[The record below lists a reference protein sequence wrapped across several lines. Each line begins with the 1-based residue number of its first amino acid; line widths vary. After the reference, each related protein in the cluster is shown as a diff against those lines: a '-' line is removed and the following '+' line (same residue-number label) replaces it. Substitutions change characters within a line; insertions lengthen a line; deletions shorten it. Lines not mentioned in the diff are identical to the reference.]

1 MSRWL
6 ITGGAGFI
14 GSHLADALLAR
25 GDTVRVLDN
34 LDSGKLS
41 NLAAGVEFVQ
51 GDVTQRADV
60 RAAFEAVDGCFHL
73 AAIASVQRSTQ
84 DWARAHRTNLG
95 GAIEV
100 FEAARDAAG
109 GPKPV
114 VYASSCA
121 VFGDQDAVPL
131 REDSPARPISA
142 YGADKLGCELH
153 ARMGGH
159 NFGLPT
165 VGLRFFNV
173 YGPRQ
178 DPASPYSGVIAKF
191 LNGVAAGQPL
201 QVFGDGLQKRDF
213 VYVADA
219 VTHLA
224 ASMDWLASGRSASA
238 SVFNVC
244 TGVATTLVELVS
256 AIERASGA
264 PAVVHRRPA
273 RTGDIRISVGD
284 PALAVEVLGLKAQ
297 TRLEEG
303 VRLTLSATQAPA
315 DL

>member
-25 GDTVRVLDN
+25 GDLVRVLDN

-41 NLAAGVEFVQ
+41 SLTPGVEFVQ
-51 GDVTQRADV
+51 GDVTERADV
-60 RAAFEAVDGCFHL
+60 RAGFEGVDGCFHL
-73 AAIASVQRSTQ
+73 AAIASVERSTQ
-84 DWARAHRTNLG
+84 QWASAHRTNLS

-121 VFGDQDAVPL
+121 VFGDQDTFPL
-131 REDSPARPISA
+131 REDSAVRPISA
-142 YGADKLGCELH
+142 YGADKLGCEQH
-153 ARMGGH
+153 ARIGGH
-159 NFGLPT
+159 IFGLPT

-191 LNGVAAGQPL
+191 LKGVASGEPL
-201 QVFGDGLQKRDF
+201 MIFGDGLQKRDF

-219 VTHLA
+219 VAHLV
-224 ASMDWLASGRSASA
+224 ASMDWLGSGRPGTSSI
-238 SVFNVC
+238 FNVC
-244 TGVATTLVELVS
+244 TGVATTILDLVS
-256 AIERASGA
+256 TIERASGA
-264 PAVVHRRPA
+264 PAVVNQGPA
-273 RTGDIRISVGD
+273 RTGDIRVSLGD
-284 PALAVEVLGLKAQ
+284 PTLATKVLGLKAQ
-297 TRLEEG
+297 TPLEAG
-303 VRLTLSATQAPA
+303 IRLTMPRAIL
-315 DL
+315 